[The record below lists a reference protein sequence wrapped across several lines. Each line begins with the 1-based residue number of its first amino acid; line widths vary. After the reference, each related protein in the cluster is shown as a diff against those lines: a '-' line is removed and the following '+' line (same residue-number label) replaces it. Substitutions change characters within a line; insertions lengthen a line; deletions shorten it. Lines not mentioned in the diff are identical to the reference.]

1 MKCFISREYGLSSD
15 IINSVQEVLLKLNIA
30 SIDLYSEGI
39 QENIRINFSN
49 NINDADFIIGI
60 LERYS
65 PNVLFELGI
74 AVGINK
80 PVFLLL
86 DEDVSMPF
94 DFRGMT
100 YIKINKNLKSNLLLP
115 LQCFVKNMGYKDDS
129 NVDTLDNIRI
139 DIAEEN
145 KLEQLD
151 KIRKEGNRED
161 YERFVKDLFDEISQQ
176 YVAIKYNMARHDA
189 GYDFVVWADELE
201 KKIANP
207 LYFELKFGSIR
218 SLRLDE
224 VYHKAETLM
233 QDGGILIVLCCD
245 RNKKN
250 VSHKNS
256 FGLKKVIVLDID
268 KFVHMV
274 GKYGFTNAIVY
285 SRNYI
290 AHGKEF

>member
-115 LQCFVKNMGYKDDS
+115 LQCFVKNMGYKDDF

-161 YERFVKDLFDEISQQ
+161 IS
-176 YVAIKYNMARHDA
+176 
-189 GYDFVVWADELE
+189 
-201 KKIANP
+201 
-207 LYFELKFGSIR
+207 
-218 SLRLDE
+218 
-224 VYHKAETLM
+224 
-233 QDGGILIVLCCD
+233 
-245 RNKKN
+245 
-250 VSHKNS
+250 
-256 FGLKKVIVLDID
+256 
-268 KFVHMV
+268 
-274 GKYGFTNAIVY
+274 
-285 SRNYI
+285 
-290 AHGKEF
+290 